1 MLLILIKLSYFY
13 CTYFSRITFLVCR
26 ELFSVAFS
34 SFPFGSFFDEKLQAA
49 NFRTGFDVFSRL
61 QMLNLCFPS
70 TVPTFF
76 PSFKVK

>member
-13 CTYFSRITFLVCR
+13 RTYFSRIAFLVCR
-26 ELFSVAFS
+26 GLFSVAFF
-34 SFPFGSFFDEKLQAA
+34 SFPSDSFFNEELQAA

-76 PSFKVK
+76 PSFEVK